1 MQTLFLTLSLMIFL
15 TVSSFSQLKYEGK
28 LDAKY
33 KSMELDDGTL
43 KFVKYNKK
51 EQKVLIFNSDNSLWR
66 TIELP
71 LPKQHL
77 LDEIKYISQHTFN
90 NDDSVELVYSCLVYS
105 LSDDLEDPEKENVII
120 DFTLNIINESG
131 EIILRVP
138 DSNDMEIIDFNG
150 TKKLLI
156 YKHPGKH
163 INENEGTL
171 IYTLP
176 SD

>member
-1 MQTLFLTLSLMIFL
+1 MKTLFLTLSLMIFL

-33 KSMELDDGTL
+33 KSMELEDGTL

-51 EQKVLIFNSDNSLWR
+51 EQKVLILNSDYSHWR
-66 TIELP
+66 TIKLP

-77 LDEIKYISQHTFN
+77 LDEIKYISQRTFN

-105 LSDDLEDPEKENVII
+105 LYDDYENPENENVKI

-131 EIILRVP
+131 EIILKVP
-138 DSNDMEIIDFNG
+138 DSNDMEIINLNG
-150 TKKLLI
+150 IKKLLI
-156 YKHPGKH
+156 YKHPSKQFD
-163 INENEGTL
+163 ENGETL

-176 SD
+176 AD

>member
-1 MQTLFLTLSLMIFL
+1 MKTLFLTLSIMIFL
-15 TVSSFSQLKYEGK
+15 TASLFSQLKYEGK

-33 KSMELDDGTL
+33 KSIKLDDGNL

-51 EQKVLIFNSDNSLWR
+51 EQEVLIFNSDYSLWR
-66 TIELP
+66 TIDLP

-77 LDEIKYISQHTFN
+77 LDEIKYISQRTFN

-105 LSDDLEDPEKENVII
+105 LYDDYEDPENESVKIE
-120 DFTLNIINESG
+120 FTLNIINESG
-131 EIILRVP
+131 EIILKVP

-156 YKHPGKH
+156 YKHPSKH
-163 INENEGTL
+163 FEENGETL

-176 SD
+176 AD